1 MAFRTG
7 TPIDPRLAAI
17 DFQPLVK
24 ASAIQE
30 QANVE
35 LANAVSQASLDYLDR
50 QKKKQEDAVNVKAIE
65 DLLGVN
71 EGEAKAILKNPAVQ
85 ALYREKEKAD
95 AEVKVAK
102 LKAIGGASGTMTLT
116 ESELNKM
123 YPRSEFDYTIIGTGK
138 SPTGEATF
146 TVKNISPFQPPEGQF
161 DAGLY
166 DKVLGPL
173 LSDTKEAT
181 TRIERAD
188 RGLKLLEEGVKTGF
202 GEQFKMQAKNL
213 GRTIFGFDVD
223 ISDQELF
230 RSTVEP
236 TLLDFISRTKGAVS
250 DREFATFGDWSAGI
264 SKTPQGNI
272 KILKFFK
279 KLAEREV
286 AVARFANKLLAE
298 NPSLTATNAGM
309 FRARNLISQEVERLA
324 REDSIYDLDDP
335 APAEPQPEP
344 KTVEEAEAQAKA
356 RGEDIF
362 FFEGEPYRVD

>member
-65 DLLGVN
+65 EILGVS

-85 ALYREKEKAD
+85 ALYKEKLKAEAD
-95 AEVKVAK
+95 VEAAK

-123 YPRSEFDYTIIGTGK
+123 YPRTEFDYTIIGTGQ

-161 DAGLY
+161 DASLY
-166 DKVLGPL
+166 DRVLGSVIP
-173 LSDTKEAT
+173 DTREAT
-181 TRIERAD
+181 TRIQRAD
-188 RGLKLLEEGVKTGF
+188 SGIKLLEKGVKTGF
-202 GEQFKMQAKNL
+202 GEQLKMQAKNL
-213 GRTIFGFDVD
+213 GQTIFGLDVD

-286 AVARFANKLLAE
+286 AVARFANELLAE
-298 NPSLTATNAGM
+298 NPSLMATNAGM
-309 FRARNLISQEVERLA
+309 FRAKNLISQEVERLA
-324 REDSIYDLDDP
+324 REDSIYDLDDS
-335 APAEPQPEP
+335 APAEPKPQEGSEDVNILVPEDL
-344 KTVEEAEAQAKA
+344 T
-356 RGEDIF
+356 RFLDGNT
-362 FFEGEPYRVD
+362 

>member
-65 DLLGVN
+65 EILGVS

-85 ALYREKEKAD
+85 ALYKEKLKAEAD
-95 AEVKVAK
+95 VEAAK

-123 YPRSEFDYTIIGTGK
+123 YPRTEFDYTIIGTGQ

-161 DAGLY
+161 DASLY
-166 DKVLGPL
+166 DKVLGPAIP
-173 LSDTKEAT
+173 DTREAT
-181 TRIERAD
+181 TRIQRAD
-188 RGLKLLEEGVKTGF
+188 SGIKLLEKGVKTGF
-202 GEQFKMQAKNL
+202 GEQLKMQAKNL
-213 GRTIFGFDVD
+213 GQTIFGLDVD

-286 AVARFANKLLAE
+286 AVARFANELLAE
-298 NPSLTATNAGM
+298 NPSLMATNAGM
-309 FRARNLISQEVERLA
+309 FRAKNLISQEVERLA
-324 REDSIYDLDDP
+324 REDSIYDLDDS
-335 APAEPQPEP
+335 APAEPKPQEGSEDVNILVPEDL
-344 KTVEEAEAQAKA
+344 T
-356 RGEDIF
+356 RFLDGNT
-362 FFEGEPYRVD
+362 